1 MVKLQH
7 LLLAMAP
14 FVLVALFHHLRF
26 TTSLT
31 AGFAGM
37 PRPRMPL
44 IGAGRHSRMHIPA
57 WRPPIDEA
65 AMEPI
70 DEDRGAPSAAAE
82 HADEPPHDA
91 VPAAAEPE
99 PPEHVLEL
107 PIKAMPAQA
116 AASEAAAAPRR
127 VLDTKHYDPPLI
139 PEPDPSVHYPA
150 PTLSPVK
157 LIDGSQNWLPVPN
170 AEGPEPDDLAWRKL
184 LRPDSAPPHCPKG
197 RRPYHTILTAQAS
210 TYQEWQT
217 KIMHYHF
224 RKIQKANPCTE
235 MTGFTRLLVSN
246 GGAPDGLM
254 SSMPTLLVPQLGFDK
269 TKGFQV
275 INRPWSLNEVVK
287 TAGWAERVRE
297 QYVYIAETDHL
308 ILRDIPN
315 RATPRLN
322 VAFFFPYMS
331 PVPAPQAAVVKRY
344 YDGDHLAVQPVGGSP
359 AIMHVDTLKRLAPV
373 WYDMSV
379 KLKADREADRAFGW
393 VLEMWGYSIACA
405 RLGIKQFVWQ
415 QLQIEPAAAWHQDV
429 SAQDPYI
436 YHYTFGV
443 EYSFEGVPKVGGV
456 GEWSLDKRKYYG
468 RAPPAKLTAPPECA
482 QECASRWHG
491 IFTEAIGALSAA
503 GQWYASTG
511 SDTVRSQRPPPRT
524 PTPLA
529 RAIVRV
535 GPWKL
540 ADGAEVFF
548 FRRGVAYSRFGGG
561 AWTERDATTVQLT
574 LCSPVSLA
582 FDDPTRPTSF
592 TYNGKQATLAMDA
605 ASPARAAEWA
615 HAGSA
620 AVQRLLGEGPW
631 MFRDQQPLAFLWGG
645 VVAGPRGFD
654 GSYAPIDGA
663 DDAVALTIGGASYRL
678 KMTGC
683 YTFVATEKGSGATHK
698 GWIPMR
704 HVSMEYTGWRDA
716 GGCTL

>member
-57 WRPPIDEA
+57 WRPPIEA

-116 AASEAAAAPRR
+116 AASAAAAAPRR

-308 ILRDIPN
+308 ILQDIPN

-344 YDGDHLAVQPVGGSP
+344 YDGDHLAVQPVGPSP
-359 AIMHVDTLKRLAPV
+359 AIMHVDTLRRLAPV
-373 WYDMSV
+373 WYDLSV
-379 KLKADREADRAFGW
+379 ELKADRAADAAFGW
-393 VLEMWGYSIACA
+393 VLEMWGYMAKVASWRCHSWTPRAHQA
-405 RLGIKQFVWQ
+405 AFGGFRLPSALVNRGPA
-415 QLQIEPAAAWHQDV
+415 LQIPPGDR
-429 SAQDPYI
+429 
-436 YHYTFGV
+436 
-443 EYSFEGVPKVGGV
+443 VP
-456 GEWSLDKRKYYG
+456 
-468 RAPPAKLTAPPECA
+468 
-482 QECASRWHG
+482 
-491 IFTEAIGALSAA
+491 
-503 GQWYASTG
+503 
-511 SDTVRSQRPPPRT
+511 
-524 PTPLA
+524 
-529 RAIVRV
+529 
-535 GPWKL
+535 
-540 ADGAEVFF
+540 
-548 FRRGVAYSRFGGG
+548 
-561 AWTERDATTVQLT
+561 
-574 LCSPVSLA
+574 
-582 FDDPTRPTSF
+582 
-592 TYNGKQATLAMDA
+592 
-605 ASPARAAEWA
+605 
-615 HAGSA
+615 
-620 AVQRLLGEGPW
+620 
-631 MFRDQQPLAFLWGG
+631 
-645 VVAGPRGFD
+645 
-654 GSYAPIDGA
+654 
-663 DDAVALTIGGASYRL
+663 
-678 KMTGC
+678 
-683 YTFVATEKGSGATHK
+683 GATPRQTH
-698 GWIPMR
+698 R
-704 HVSMEYTGWRDA
+704 VR
-716 GGCTL
+716 CV